1 MNLPNKLT
9 LLRIILVPFFV
20 AALLIDAIPHHY
32 LIALIIFA
40 AASLTDMLDGKI
52 ARKYNMVTDFGKF
65 ADPLADKILVISAFA
80 CFIQLDI
87 VNAVFIILV
96 LFREFTVTSIRLVA
110 VEHGK
115 VVAANIWGKAKTV
128 SQMIAIISVLVCGYV
143 LELFSMGVVNATF
156 ETVSNMGIIMNVI
169 NQSFLWLSALL
180 TVISGI
186 IYIKDNFEFIKN
198 AN

>member
-20 AALLIDAIPHHY
+20 AVLLIGSIPYNY
-32 LIALIIFA
+32 LIALVIFA
-40 AASLTDMLDGKI
+40 IASITDMLDGKI

-80 CFIQLDI
+80 CFIDLDI

-110 VEHGK
+110 VENGK
-115 VVAANIWGKAKTV
+115 VVAANMWGKAKTV
-128 SQMIAIISVLVCGYV
+128 SQMAAIIVVLLNGFI
-143 LELFSMGVVNATF
+143 LQLMPNAADN
-156 ETVSNMGIIMNVI
+156 VISIMNIV
-169 NQSFLWLSALL
+169 NQSLLWISAAL
-180 TVISGI
+180 TVISGF
-186 IYIKDNFEFIKN
+186 IYIKDNFSFIKN
-198 AN
+198 AK

>member
-20 AALLIDAIPHHY
+20 AALLIDSIPFHY

-40 AASLTDMLDGKI
+40 AASITDMLDGKI

-128 SQMIAIISVLVCGYV
+128 SQMAAIIVVLLNGFISV
-143 LELFSMGVVNATF
+143 M
-156 ETVSNMGIIMNVI
+156 VSLSADKLQVMNIV
-169 NQSFLWLSALL
+169 NQSLLWISAVL
-180 TVISGI
+180 TVISGV
-186 IYIKDNFEFIKN
+186 IYIKDNFEFIKE
-198 AN
+198 AK

>member
-20 AALLIDAIPHHY
+20 AVLLIDSIPFHY
-32 LIALIIFA
+32 IIALVIFA
-40 AASLTDMLDGKI
+40 IASVTDMLDGKI

-80 CFIQLDI
+80 CFIELDI
-87 VNAVFIILV
+87 INAVFIILV

-115 VVAANIWGKAKTV
+115 VVAANMWGKAKTV
-128 SQMIAIISVLVCGYV
+128 SQMVAVIVVLLNGFLLEILATSQEKAVSMNHII
-143 LELFSMGVVNATF
+143 
-156 ETVSNMGIIMNVI
+156 GII
-169 NQSFLWLSALL
+169 NQSLLWLSAAL
-180 TVISGI
+180 TVISGV

-198 AN
+198 AK

>member
-20 AALLIDAIPHHY
+20 AVLLIDSIPFNY

-40 AASLTDMLDGKI
+40 IASVTDMLDGKI

-80 CFIQLDI
+80 CFIELDI
-87 VNAVFIILV
+87 INAVFIILV

-110 VEHGK
+110 VESGK

-128 SQMIAIISVLVCGYV
+128 SQMIAIIVVLLNGFIM
-143 LELFSMGVVNATF
+143 ELSASSDRIADMTRI
-156 ETVSNMGIIMNVI
+156 MGIV
-169 NQSFLWLSALL
+169 NQSLLWISAVL
-180 TVISGI
+180 TIVSGI

-198 AN
+198 AK

>member
-9 LLRIILVPFFV
+9 LMRIILVPFF
-20 AALLIDAIPHHY
+20 AAFLLIDSIPHHF

-40 AASLTDMLDGKI
+40 VASITDMLDGKI

-80 CFIQLDI
+80 CFIELDI
-87 VNAVFIILV
+87 IGAAFIILV

-110 VEHGK
+110 AENGK
-115 VVAANIWGKAKTV
+115 VVAANMWGKAKTV
-128 SQMIAIISVLVCGYV
+128 SQMIAVIVVLINGYIV
-143 LELFSMGVVNATF
+143 ELIG
-156 ETVSNMGIIMNVI
+156 MGIINISADTPVFSI
-169 NQSFLWLSALL
+169 IDSVLLWISAVL

-186 IYIKDNFEFIKN
+186 IYIKDNFQFIKN
-198 AN
+198 AK

>member
-20 AALLIDAIPHHY
+20 AALLVNAIPNRF
-32 LIALIIFA
+32 LIALIIFC
-40 AASLTDMLDGKI
+40 AASITDMLDGKI

-80 CFIQLDI
+80 CFIDLRI
-87 VNAVFIILV
+87 INSVFIILV

-110 VEHGK
+110 AEGGK
-115 VVAANIWGKAKTV
+115 VVAANMWGKAKTV
-128 SQMIAIISVLVCGYV
+128 SQMAAIIVVLLNCYV
-143 LELFSMGVVNATF
+143 
-156 ETVSNMGIIMNVI
+156 
-169 NQSFLWLSALL
+169 QQLSAYGVFTAPEKMFPAMNIVNSSLLWISAVL

-186 IYIKDNFEFIKN
+186 IYIKDNFKFIKN
-198 AN
+198 AK

>member
-20 AALLIDAIPHHY
+20 AALLIESIPFHY
-32 LIALIIFA
+32 IIALVIFS
-40 AASLTDMLDGKI
+40 AASITDLLDGKI

-80 CFIQLDI
+80 CFIELNI
-87 VNAVFIILV
+87 INAVFIILV

-110 VEHGK
+110 VESGK

-128 SQMIAIISVLVCGYV
+128 SQMTAIIVVLFCGFII
-143 LELFSMGVVNATF
+143 ELCTSG
-156 ETVSNMGIIMNVI
+156 VI
-169 NQSFLWLSALL
+169 NVSGETMYKMSGVMNIFNQVLLWISAVL
-180 TVISGI
+180 TVVSGV

-198 AN
+198 AK